1 MKYLVKA
8 IQYPALHIFID
19 NYICAKTY

>member
-19 NYICAKTY
+19 NHICAKTY